1 MPASPESTPQAAKRA
16 LVIRI
21 GALGDVLLTR
31 RLTYSL
37 SRAGLR
43 STLFAPA
50 RHASLLQADPWIDG
64 VLDSESPS
72 FASAF
77 TGEWRNEV
85 CGFDLGLVI
94 SKSDGLAR
102 AAESAAR
109 RVARIQPEPWRDDV
123 SIALQWAEAAIGSG
137 AVFQG
142 TLPSLFAS
150 PDESMAQGA
159 TLIHP
164 GSGSPAKNWPLERF
178 VDLSRELRQGGHRV
192 VWILGPAEGGIPSP
206 GSEFEVLDRPSLG
219 ALAATLS
226 QARVF
231 VGNDSGVSH
240 LAAAVGAPT
249 VAIFGPTSD
258 VVFRPDGPRVATARS
273 ASGALESLGVDRVL
287 SVIEELTKCRLRP
300 LAGP

>member
-1 MPASPESTPQAAKRA
+1 MNRA

-50 RHASLLQADPWIDG
+50 RHASLLQGDPWIDG
-64 VLDSESPS
+64 VLDSESPP
-72 FASAF
+72 FAPAF
-77 TGEWRNEV
+77 AGEWRNAER
-85 CGFDLGLVI
+85 GFDLGVVI
-94 SKSDGLAR
+94 SRSDALAL
-102 AAESAAR
+102 AAESAAG
-109 RVARIQPEPWRDDV
+109 RVARIEPGPSRDDV
-123 SIALQWAEAAIGSG
+123 SIALQWAEAAVG
-137 AVFQG
+137 AGPVFEG
-142 TLPSLFAS
+142 TLPSLSAS
-150 PDESMAQGA
+150 PGESMAQAA

-164 GSGSPAKNWPLERF
+164 GSGSPAKNWALERF
-178 VDLSRELRQGGHRV
+178 FDLSRELRRAGHRV
-192 VWILGPAEGGIPSP
+192 IWILGPAEGGIPSP
-206 GSEFEVLDRPSLG
+206 GAEFEVLDRAPLG

-226 QARVF
+226 QARLF

-249 VAIFGPTSD
+249 VALFGPTSD
-258 VVFRPDGPRVATARS
+258 VVFRPDGPRVATVRS
-273 ASGALESLGVDRVL
+273 TSGALDSLGVDRVL
-287 SVIEELTKCRLRP
+287 SVIEELTRLCA